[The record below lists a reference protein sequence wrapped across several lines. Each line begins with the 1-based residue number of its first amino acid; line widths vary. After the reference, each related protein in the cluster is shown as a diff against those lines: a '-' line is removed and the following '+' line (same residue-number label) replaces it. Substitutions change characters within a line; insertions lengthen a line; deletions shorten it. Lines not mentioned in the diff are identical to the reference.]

1 MGNMYRVVK
10 SHSDVMSMFRR
21 NYLSIGVLDIL
32 SSIRT
37 RHGTRTQPWCISF
50 YLPNDSPLE
59 PGFFN
64 G

>member
-21 NYLSIGVLDIL
+21 NYLSIGVPDIL

-37 RHGTRTQPWCISF
+37 RNGTRTQP
-50 YLPNDSPLE
+50 
-59 PGFFN
+59 
-64 G
+64 